1 MPPSAHVANPLVSVV
16 VPVHGA
22 APFLEAALRTVA
34 AQTHP
39 AVEVVVVDDRAAPGL
54 EERVRAVLPQASV
67 ASSRAPGLAAARNTG
82 IAAGSGSLVAFL
94 DSDDLW
100 VAHKLERQVAALA
113 RSAAIG
119 LVCSAFLELSAGEV
133 TALRPRRATFREG
146 NALLPLMLDDVAIPS
161 AVVCRRAVLEEAGGF
176 PEERDYFEDFAL
188 FSRLASMT
196 AFSFVPE
203 PLVLYRRHGGQMTQT
218 VAGGVLEARAEMT
231 REVLERL
238 PAAAGD
244 RSLRRRVA
252 SHDQAL
258 VGHWHR
264 RQGRRGRAVAHAG
277 RAAALRPLAAE
288 PYALALSSVMP
299 AALERSVR
307 RVVQGRGARAEL
319 SPAVR
324 AALALDVAQRMPSA
338 EPTHERVALHRLTP
352 LKLAFTR
359 PGTLW
364 DLLPRRGDLRSLRR
378 YRRELGLWRV
388 LHRGGY
394 TLTSCQRGRMLNRLA
409 ADIEARGV
417 PGALVDCG
425 AWNGGSTLLLSNGAP
440 SREAWAFDSF
450 AGLPEPGELDGS
462 YSTGWGGAL
471 QGSERRVR
479 EAFAR
484 FGDPGRLHVVPGWFE
499 ESFPRAL
506 PAIERVALLHA
517 DGDWYESVLLTLE
530 TFYPRVAPGGYV
542 VIDDYGHWEGA
553 RRATDGYR
561 HRHGIHA
568 PLRRID
574 AIFGQEGGMPKIKS
588 AGVYWRK
595 P

>member
-1 MPPSAHVANPLVSVV
+1 MSASSSVDSALVSVV
-16 VPVHGA
+16 VPVHGP

-39 AVEVVVVDDRAAPGL
+39 AIEVLVVDDRAAPDLAG
-54 EERVRAVLPQASV
+54 RVHTVLPQASV
-67 ASSRAPGLAAARNTG
+67 VQSRTPGLAAARNTG
-82 IAAGSGSLVAFL
+82 IAAGSGPLVAFL

-100 VAHKLERQVAALA
+100 VAHKLQAQVGTFA
-113 RSAAIG
+113 RSREIG
-119 LVCSAFLELSAGEV
+119 LVCSAFLELSAGRV
-133 TALRPRRATFREG
+133 TALRPRRAAFREG
-146 NALLPLMLDDVAIPS
+146 DAVLPLMLDDIAIPS
-161 AVVCRRAVLEEAGGF
+161 AVVCRRRVLEAAGGF
-176 PEERDYFEDFAL
+176 PEERAYFEDFAL
-188 FSRLASMT
+188 FSTLASMT
-196 AFSFVPE
+196 TVAFVPE
-203 PLVLYRRHGGQMTQT
+203 PLVLYRRHDGQMTQT
-218 VAGGVLEARAEMT
+218 VERGVLEARAELT
-231 REVLERL
+231 RGVLERL
-238 PAAAGD
+238 PAAMGNA
-244 RSLRRRVA
+244 SLRRHVA

-258 VGHWHR
+258 AGHWHH
-264 RQGRRGRAVAHAG
+264 RQGRRGRALAHAA

-288 PYALALSSVMP
+288 PYALALFSALP
-299 AALERSVR
+299 AVLERSVHDL
-307 RVVQGRGARAEL
+307 VQGRGARAEL

-324 AALALDVAQRMPSA
+324 AALALDVTSPP
-338 EPTHERVALHRLTP
+338 PTADHPRLRASLHRLTP
-352 LKLAFTR
+352 LKLRFTR

-364 DLLPRRGDLRSLRR
+364 DILPRSRDLRNLRR

-394 TLTSCQRGRMLNRLA
+394 TMTSCQRGRMLNRLA

-417 PGALVDCG
+417 PGVLVDCG

-440 SREAWAFDSF
+440 SRDAWAFDSF
-450 AGLPEPGELDGS
+450 EGLPEPGALDGG
-462 YSTGWGGAL
+462 YSAGYGGAL

-484 FGDPGRLHVVPGWFE
+484 FGDPRRLRVAPGWFE

-506 PAIERVALLHA
+506 PTIDQVALLHA

-530 TFYPRVAPGGYV
+530 TFYPRVASGGYV

-553 RRATDGYR
+553 RRATDEYR
-561 HRHGIHA
+561 ARQGVDA

-574 AIFGQEGGMPKIKS
+574 PIFGQEGGMPKIKP
-588 AGVYWRK
+588 AGVWWRK